1 MPFVETSSMYEIA
14 EADLGR
20 SRSSPGADPE
30 IKDDPGEI
38 KEGQYRIEGDLLRVE
53 DKEGR
58 PLGRA
63 RLRPGDE
70 PRLRPAK
77 SYVRVTAVMA
87 LSTIRFI
94 VRTWELCS
102 GPTAGNLPHQ
112 CPLWSALRTD
122 CGHHPRS
129 EKCHVWTAPAMQEK
143 NQTFPRIVRVQP
155 CIRPLNAAVLAAGP
169 DVIR

>member
-63 RLRPGDE
+63 RLRPGDDAE
-70 PRLRPAK
+70 AAARKILRESHGRHGSFYDPIH
-77 SYVRVTAVMA
+77 SQN
-87 LSTIRFI
+87 LGI
-94 VRTWELCS
+94 V
-102 GPTAGNLPHQ
+102 
-112 CPLWSALRTD
+112 
-122 CGHHPRS
+122 
-129 EKCHVWTAPAMQEK
+129 
-143 NQTFPRIVRVQP
+143 
-155 CIRPLNAAVLAAGP
+155 
-169 DVIR
+169 